1 MAERKILDKK
11 QILDKEKIL
20 DDRTKIIEQNKTEQ
34 EKLSNADRDL
44 RKSIYK
50 VEVLFRDKNIQFDE
64 SSIVEFYSLK
74 DDALR
79 KSMTIL
85 KNMDKLISR
94 INFNIFKQKLF
105 GQNLARMNSENNE
118 FNTLLA
124 NGLETLTFLKTQFDK
139 LYDKLYT
146 ELGDI
151 QLPSPSSSPTQS
163 PSSSPT
169 QSPSSSPN
177 QSPSS
182 SPRVHIGSLDESAY
196 TSGGKQ
202 TKHRKQTK
210 LRQRKISKKY
220 KHKYTKRRH

>member
-1 MAERKILDKK
+1 
-11 QILDKEKIL
+11 
-20 DDRTKIIEQNKTEQ
+20 
-34 EKLSNADRDL
+34 
-44 RKSIYK
+44 
-50 VEVLFRDKNIQFDE
+50 
-64 SSIVEFYSLK
+64 
-74 DDALR
+74 
-79 KSMTIL
+79 MTIL
-85 KNMDKLISR
+85 KNMDKLVSR

-124 NGLETLTFLKTQFDK
+124 NGLETLTFLKTQFDE
-139 LYDKLYT
+139 LYT

-151 QLPSPSSSPTQS
+151 QLPS